1 MGACLD
7 RSKDSEI
14 HMDGLSPVELKI
26 YRSECR
32 LNLHRIPYDFYRS
45 SIKRFGYMCD
55 LSEKHLKMISH
66 EILLDYK
73 EMKQNE
79 MSPFA
84 LTYLSEEFR
93 SADRRHDVKKLL
105 RLGWLMCK
113 HES

>member
-7 RSKDSEI
+7 RSRDGEVYV
-14 HMDGLSPVELKI
+14 DGLSPVELKI

-32 LNLHRIPYDFYRS
+32 LNLHKIHYDSFRS
-45 SIKRFGYMCD
+45 SIKRFGYMSD
-55 LSEKHLKMISH
+55 LSEKHLKLISH

-73 EMKQNE
+73 EMRENE

-84 LTYLSEEFR
+84 LTYLADEFR

-105 RLGWLMCK
+105 RTPYQ
-113 HES
+113 